1 MPRDNCSHASQL
13 LKPKRPRT
21 QAPHKPPDEREASDR
36 KGEQPPHRIE
46 RKACVQQ
53 GRHSAA
59 TRQINDVSHVLGT
72 RPASTA
78 TRAYQHPPWESRQA
92 GGRWS
97 SRPGPSR
104 ARGLG
109 PWGLPEPEA
118 QTGILLA
125 PEGVRPRR
133 LQAAGARHSRALGP
147 DRRTFR
153 RSALYPA
160 SAAGPT
166 QRQPAGGDTPG
177 PSVIHLGG
185 CTVQLGKRLL
195 LTLLN
200 LCRVFLPF
208 PG

>member
-1 MPRDNCSHASQL
+1 MREKPATARESRPLTASRE
-13 LKPKRPRT
+13 KPACGKGDTARPLDPSMTLHTRLA
-21 QAPHKPPDEREASDR
+21 Q
-36 KGEQPPHRIE
+36 GQPARRP
-46 RKACVQQ
+46 
-53 GRHSAA
+53 GPYRH
-59 TRQINDVSHVLGT
+59 
-72 RPASTA
+72 PA
-78 TRAYQHPPWESRQA
+78 WESRQA

-147 DRRTFR
+147 DRRPFGR
-153 RSALYPA
+153 GALYPASA

-166 QRQPAGGDTPG
+166 QRQAAGGDTPG

-185 CTVQLGKRLL
+185 SLSSSESGSFSPSSISAGCSCPSQAEKRSW
-195 LTLLN
+195 
-200 LCRVFLPF
+200 RI
-208 PG
+208 